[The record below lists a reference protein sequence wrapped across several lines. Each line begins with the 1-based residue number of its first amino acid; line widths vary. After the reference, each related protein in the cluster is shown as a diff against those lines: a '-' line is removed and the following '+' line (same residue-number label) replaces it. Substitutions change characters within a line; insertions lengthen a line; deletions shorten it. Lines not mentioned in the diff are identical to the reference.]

1 MIEPNYVLDLSAWYN
16 RQLSLGVVV
25 SADDQ
30 DTFSYRNLIEEL
42 RERFHSAAESSQFV
56 CRGTSLRFDP
66 LSQPIEFGIR
76 LLFLRELLSGWDTEI
91 FWYQSF
97 T

>member
-25 SADDQ
+25 SRDDQ
-30 DTFSYRNLIEEL
+30 DTFSYQNLIDEL

-56 CRGTSLRFDP
+56 CRGTLLRFNP
-66 LSQPIEFGIR
+66 FSQLIEFGIR
-76 LLFLRELLSGWDTEI
+76 RLFRRELLSGWDTEI
-91 FWYQSF
+91 FCYQSF
-97 T
+97 S

>member
-16 RQLSLGVVV
+16 RQLSLGVIV
-25 SADDQ
+25 SPDDQ

-42 RERFHSAAESSQFV
+42 RERFYSSQFV
-56 CRGTSLRFDP
+56 CRGTLLRFNL
-66 LSQPIEFGIR
+66 LSQLIEFGIR

>member
-1 MIEPNYVLDLSAWYN
+1 MIEPNYVLDLSAGYN
-16 RQLSLGVVV
+16 GQLPLGVIV
-25 SADDQ
+25 SPDDQ

-42 RERFHSAAESSQFV
+42 RERFHSTAESSQFV
-56 CRGTSLRFDP
+56 CRGTLLRFDP
-66 LSQPIEFGIR
+66 LSQLIEFGIS
-76 LLFLRELLSGWDTEI
+76 LLFLRELLSGWVTEI